1 MTIAITFQLN
11 REPINDSTLKTSK
24 IFIDNNCT
32 KSVYFAKFFLH
43 KNLFSLRDF
52 TIRNRTRFATV
63 TILPEIELSHPIFGH
78 DSNSWSKFRRNDSIK
93 CKLLKYQ
100 SKSLQWPDFVYKM
113 YDVDMACEK
122 IKKFLATLK
131 IGEQLK
137 WMHL

>member
-1 MTIAITFQLN
+1 MSKNFVYTCTN
-11 REPINDSTLKTSK
+11 KTDVDFTN
-24 IFIDNNCT
+24 IFLCE
-32 KSVYFAKFFLH
+32 
-43 KNLFSLRDF
+43 NLFLFRDF

-78 DSNSWSKFRRNDSIK
+78 DSNSWSKFRQNELLK

-113 YDVDMACEK
+113 YDVEMACEK

-131 IGEQLK
+131 IGEQSK
-137 WMHL
+137 WMHFVMICVLLRS